1 MVYLF
6 NNKQINIPDAEIENL
21 VKSLDLTRE
30 EAIET
35 WLVDND
41 YDENEEQNELQKKA
55 DAIANVEH
63 AKRNYTKPEKKRN
76 VPHNYRVSEE
86 KQIISDKLQAVLN
99 EIASEKGGNV
109 AIEIKNKRFLINL
122 GEKSFSVDI
131 VEHKKGRKKQ

>member
-1 MVYLF
+1 MIYSF

-41 YDENEEQNELQKKA
+41 YEENEEQNELQKKA
-55 DAIANVEH
+55 GAIANVEH

-86 KQIISDKLQAVLN
+86 KQIISDKIQAILN
-99 EIASEKGGNV
+99 EIATEKGGNV
-109 AIEIKNKRFLINL
+109 AIEIKNKRFLINI

-131 VEHKKGRKKQ
+131 VEHKKGKKKQ

>member
-41 YDENEEQNELQKKA
+41 YEENEEQNELQKKA
-55 DAIANVEH
+55 GAIANVEP
-63 AKRNYTKPEKKRN
+63 AKRFYTKPEKKRN
-76 VPHNYRVSEE
+76 VPHNYKVSEE

-99 EIASEKGGNV
+99 EIATEKGGNV
-109 AIEIKNKRFLINL
+109 AIEIKNKRFLINI